1 MKKDKDTENKIKELL
16 KKYQE
21 TSEEYLSNW
30 KKERANFLNYKNEE
44 KDRKAELIKYANQ
57 EIVLK
62 FISILDNLSIA
73 EEKIPENLENDK
85 SIEGFLR
92 IKTQILDVL
101 KDEGLEEIESLGKD
115 FDPNF
120 HEAVE
125 LVEEQNQNSGT
136 IAEEIKKGYIFNNR
150 VIRPAKVKVVK

>member
-1 MKKDKDTENKIKELL
+1 MKKDKNTENKIQELL
-16 KKYQE
+16 KKCQE

-30 KKERANFLNYKNEE
+30 KRERANFLNYKSEE
-44 KDRKAELIKYANQ
+44 ENRKTELIGYANQ

-73 EEKIPENLENDK
+73 EKEIPENLKGDK
-85 SIEGFLR
+85 LVEGFLR
-92 IKTQILDVL
+92 IKSQILDVL
-101 KDEGLEEIESLGKD
+101 SNEGLKEIESLGKD

-125 LVEEQNQNSGT
+125 LVEQQNQDSGK
-136 IAEEIKKGYIFNNR
+136 IAEEVKKGYILNNR